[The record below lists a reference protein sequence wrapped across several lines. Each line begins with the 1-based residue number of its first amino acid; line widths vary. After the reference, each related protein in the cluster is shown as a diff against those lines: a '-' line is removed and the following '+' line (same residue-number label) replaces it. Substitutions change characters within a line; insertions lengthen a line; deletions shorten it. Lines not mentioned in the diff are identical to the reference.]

1 MKGGI
6 IFARFVT
13 FNQSISTSKEIQTK
27 LTMIRVYWGRPKLK
41 GEGPKFQK
49 IGVFGTKNSE
59 SLAPKAPKFLEK

>member
-27 LTMIRVYWGRPKLK
+27 LTMIRVYWGSSQLK
-41 GEGPKFQK
+41 EEGPKLQK

-59 SLAPKAPKFLEK
+59 FLAPKAPKFLEK